1 MARIIAISNQKGG
14 VGKTTSAVNLGA
26 CLAAAEQR
34 VLLVDM
40 DPQGNATSG
49 LGGDKHDE
57 RGSLYDVLVHDEPL
71 KRIIQTTELRTLH
84 IAPSNTDLVGAE
96 VELTS
101 ALAREH
107 RLTEKLEAVEGDYDW
122 ILIDCAPSLGLLTV
136 NALTASD
143 AVLIPL
149 QTEYFALEGLG
160 ELTRT
165 IRLIQRRLNPRLVLE
180 GVLLT
185 LYDGRNRLNQQVAA
199 DVQRHFGEKVFE
211 TIIPRNVRLGEAP
224 SFGKPIILYDIEAK
238 GAQAYMSLT
247 RELLARHG
255 IQVSRK
261 SLHKAAMSA

>member
-14 VGKTTSAVNLGA
+14 VGKTTTAVNLAA

-34 VLLVDM
+34 VLLIDM

-49 LGGDKHDE
+49 LGVDKHGE
-57 RGSLYDVLVHDEPL
+57 QGSLYDVLVHDESMASIVRPTDL
-71 KRIIQTTELRTLH
+71 PTLFV
-84 IAPSNTDLVGAE
+84 APSNTDLVGAE

-107 RLTEKLEAVEGDYDW
+107 RLADKLEPVEGSYDW
-122 ILIDCAPSLGLLTV
+122 IIIDCAPSLGLLTV
-136 NALTASD
+136 NVLTAAD

-149 QTEYFALEGLG
+149 QTEYYALEGLG

-199 DVQRHFGEKVFE
+199 DVQRHFGDKVFE

-224 SFGKPIILYDIEAK
+224 SFGKPIILYDIDAK
-238 GAQAYMSLT
+238 GSHAYMGLA
-247 RELLARHG
+247 RELLAKHG

-261 SLHKAAMSA
+261 TLTNSAMSA

>member
-14 VGKTTSAVNLGA
+14 VGKTTTAVNLGA

-49 LGGDKHDE
+49 LGVDKHSDG
-57 RGSLYDVLVHDEPL
+57 GSLYDVLVHDEPI
-71 KRIIQTTELRTLH
+71 RNIVRQTELSTLH
-84 IAPSNTDLVGAE
+84 VAPSNTDLVGAE

-107 RLTEKLEAVEGDYDW
+107 VLADKIEAVESDYDW
-122 ILIDCAPSLGLLTV
+122 IIIDCAPSLGLLTV
-136 NALTASD
+136 NALTAAD

-149 QTEYFALEGLG
+149 QTEYYALEGLG

-199 DVQRHFGEKVFE
+199 DVQRHFGDKVFE

-224 SFGKPIILYDIEAK
+224 SFGKPIILYDIDAK
-238 GAQAYMSLT
+238 GAQAYMGLT

-255 IQVSRK
+255 IQVSRQT
-261 SLHKAAMSA
+261 LTNAALSA

>member
-14 VGKTTSAVNLGA
+14 VGKTTTAVNLSA

-49 LGGDKHDE
+49 LGLDKNGGG
-57 RGSLYDVLVHDEPL
+57 GSLYDVLVHDEAFAN
-71 KRIIQTTELRTLH
+71 IIMPTELRTLFV
-84 IAPSNTDLVGAE
+84 APSNTDLVGAE

-107 RLTEKLEAVEGDYDW
+107 KLAEALETVEADYDW
-122 ILIDCAPSLGLLTV
+122 IIIDCAPSLGLLTV
-136 NALTASD
+136 NALTAADS
-143 AVLIPL
+143 VLIPL
-149 QTEYFALEGLG
+149 QTEYYALEGLG

-185 LYDGRNRLNQQVAA
+185 LYDGRNRLNQQVSA
-199 DVQRHFGEKVFE
+199 DVQMHFGDKVFAS
-211 TIIPRNVRLGEAP
+211 IIPRNVRLGEAP
-224 SFGKPIILYDIEAK
+224 SFGKPIILYDINAK
-238 GAQAYMSLT
+238 GSHAYLDLA
-247 RELLARHG
+247 RELLAKHG
-255 IQVSRK
+255 IQVS
-261 SLHKAAMSA
+261 HKTLTSAALSA